1 MLAVRL
7 FLVPRGYTIHL
18 LLPCAAVLFAHLV
31 AAAADPAHAATR
43 ADLERRLTA
52 LLAAHGLT
60 AATDTMPLDEGIKNT
75 LPDQTVR

>member
-1 MLAVRL
+1 MRL
-7 FLVPRGYTIHL
+7 FVT
-18 LLPCAAVLFAHLV
+18 CAAVLLTAVV

-60 AATDTMPLDEGIKNT
+60 PATDTMPLDEGIKT
-75 LPDQTVR
+75 ALPDPKVR